1 MIRIKNIYY
10 MLSYAFQIL
19 NEREYKS
26 ISTEEFENS
35 ADLCAAILI
44 KGVTSQIKRGLRKE
58 YILNTEETSLIKGK
72 IDISNSIKQQS
83 FINRKMVCSYD
94 EFSVNSYLNKIIK
107 TTMLL
112 LLRSD
117 INVGRKKEL
126 KKLLLYFVEVD
137 VLPIRNINW
146 KVQYNRN
153 NQSYQ
158 MLISICYLI
167 IKGLLQTTSNGSTK
181 LLDFFDEQR
190 MYRLYEKFILEYY
203 KKEHPR
209 LKVSASQIPWA
220 LDDDISDMLPI
231 MQSDIM
237 LRYGEKTL
245 IIDAKYYAHT
255 MQIQYNT
262 QTLHSNNLYQIFT
275 YVKNFDRDLTGNV
288 SGMLLY
294 AKTDENVLPKNIYK
308 MSGNMIVVE
317 TLDLSV
323 DFTLIKKALDDIADE
338 YLYNMI

>member
-83 FINRKMVCSYD
+83 YINRKMICNYD
-94 EFSVNSYLNKIIK
+94 EFSVNNYVNKILK

-117 INVGRKKEL
+117 INAGRKKEL

-137 VLPIRNINW
+137 VLAIRNIDWN
-146 KVQYNRN
+146 VQYNRN
-153 NQSYQ
+153 NQTYQ

-167 IKGLLQTTSNGSTK
+167 IKGLLQTTSDGNTK
-181 LLDFFDEQR
+181 LLNFFDKQR

-220 LDDDISDMLPI
+220 LDDDMRDMLPI

-255 MQIQYNT
+255 LQSQYNT

-275 YVKNFDRDLTGNV
+275 YVKNFDRDMTGNV

-317 TLDLSV
+317 TLDLGV
-323 DFTLIKKALDDIADE
+323 DFALIRKALDDIADE